1 MSVRYA
7 GRIIAVLLAAYA
19 LCITL
24 PDLSRALS
32 HPIYLFGY
40 SFDSTGTVTEV
51 DAGSSAAAAGVKPG
65 DRLDLGGI
73 QRDFRGVALVGG
85 STTPHARA
93 TISFTR
99 DGRRRTVVVAADSA
113 EPPYRG
119 PLVLARELAGI
130 VYVIVG
136 VTLVLLRPSAMT
148 WGFFLFCCAFNP
160 APFAVFV
167 AGTPFDI
174 LSVAFMINAALAA
187 AGVVGLATFALRFP
201 SGVTHGWRTVAERI
215 CVALFV
221 PLAAVYVYGTI
232 EKLFLGAFTI
242 ADLLELGFATALAL
256 LAVVALFITYRFA
269 SGAERSRIQWV
280 IFGSGASLLAFGAD
294 ASLLLMPFA
303 PYWLH
308 AVLLAATICMPLAV
322 AYAVI
327 KHRVIDVSFV
337 ISRTLVYAVLTTM
350 LVGVFTLIDWFI
362 GKVLDQTGLALTAE
376 LVAALAL
383 GFWMND
389 LHRRVDQFID
399 SVLSRQRYLAARRLM
414 RAAAG
419 LPHSSNAAA
428 VDEMLVGE
436 PVDALKLA
444 SAALF
449 RERDGDGFARSAAL
463 NWPDKG
469 VEALDASEQIVL
481 QLKGE
486 RAPLLLEDV
495 RWPRHDLP
503 LGDRAPALAVPVF
516 VRDRMI
522 AIALYGSHING
533 EALDPDE
540 IASIDRL
547 AAAAAAAYDHIEA
560 EALRAE
566 IALLRAQVSAT
577 RS

>member
-1 MSVRYA
+1 MRNA
-7 GRIIAVLLAAYA
+7 GRIVAVLLAAYA

-24 PDLSRALS
+24 PDLTRAIG
-32 HPIYLFGY
+32 HPVYLFGY
-40 SFDSTGTVTEV
+40 SLDSTGAVSEV
-51 DAGSSAAAAGVKPG
+51 NAGSSAAAAGVRPG
-65 DRLDLGGI
+65 DHLDLSGI
-73 QRDFRGVALVGG
+73 QRDLRAIALVGG
-85 STTPHARA
+85 SATPHARA

-99 DGRRRTVVVAADSA
+99 NGLRRVVVVSA
-113 EPPYRG
+113 ESPEPPYRG

-136 VTLVLLRPSAMT
+136 VALVLIRPSAMT

-167 AGTPFDI
+167 ARTPFVV
-174 LSVAFMINAALAA
+174 LSVAFVINAALAA
-187 AGVVGLATFALRFP
+187 AGVVGVAVFALRFP
-201 SGVTHGWRTVAERI
+201 SGVTLGWRTVAERI

-221 PLAAVYVYGTI
+221 PLAAMDVYGAM
-232 EKLFLGAFTI
+232 EKLFFGAFTF
-242 ADLLELGFATALAL
+242 ADTVALGLTSALAL
-256 LAVVALFITYRFA
+256 LAVVALVTTYRVA

-294 ASLLLMPFA
+294 ALLLVPLA
-303 PYWLH
+303 PYWVH
-308 AVLLAATICMPLAV
+308 AVLLATTVCMPLAV

-327 KHRVIDVSFV
+327 KHRVIDVRFV
-337 ISRTLVYAVLTTM
+337 ISRTLVYAVLTTI

-383 GFWMND
+383 GFWMNG
-389 LHRRVDQFID
+389 LHHRVDQFID
-399 SVLSRQRYLAARRLM
+399 SVLFWQRYLAARRLM

-419 LPHSSNAAA
+419 LPHAANAAA

-449 RERDGDGFARSAAL
+449 RTRDGVGFARAAAL
-463 NWPDKG
+463 NWPDG
-469 VEALDASEQIVL
+469 GAETLDASEQIVL

-486 RAPLLLEDV
+486 RAPLLLDDV

-516 VRDRMI
+516 VRDRMF
-522 AIALYGSHING
+522 AIALYGSHSNG
-533 EALDPDE
+533 EALDTDE
-540 IASIDRL
+540 ISSLDRL
-547 AAAAAAAYDHIEA
+547 AAGAAAAYDHIEA

-566 IALLRAQVSAT
+566 IELLRAQISTT
-577 RS
+577 RG